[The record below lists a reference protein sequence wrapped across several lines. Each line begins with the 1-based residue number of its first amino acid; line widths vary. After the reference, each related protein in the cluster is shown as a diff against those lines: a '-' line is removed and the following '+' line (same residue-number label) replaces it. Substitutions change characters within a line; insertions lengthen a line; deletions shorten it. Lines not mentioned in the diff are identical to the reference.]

1 MGAHRSSHD
10 IVLTPG
16 PVASATSAT
25 SATSAR
31 GIQSPPSTAA
41 QQQQHMDTRRAT
53 MHRHPFVRSH
63 DESHDI
69 QPLSTGVTNAI
80 VLDGHCPR
88 SAQRR
93 ISGTTKLRLKLRPH
107 FGEPIPP
114 LEGKESLVVRAP
126 FQFPRPD
133 DADPDGDV
141 LQPHRHRRSAPRCR
155 GHRDDPGYPIHGTFP
170 GILASR
176 RPPPPPLDP
185 RDRSRALGGTNLE
198 FDAPKNDQFSTGHV
212 LPLLIQLPVK
222 LSRYFIH

>member
-1 MGAHRSSHD
+1 
-10 IVLTPG
+10 
-16 PVASATSAT
+16 
-25 SATSAR
+25 
-31 GIQSPPSTAA
+31 
-41 QQQQHMDTRRAT
+41 MDTRRAT

-185 RDRSRALGGTNLE
+185 ATARELSEERTWSSTPLKMITSRPGT
-198 FDAPKNDQFSTGHV
+198 FSPYSYNY
-212 LPLLIQLPVK
+212 L
-222 LSRYFIH
+222 